1 MNKNA
6 VYSIN
11 FIFQVHAHLRMR
23 VDNKMYDVFLFCLPF
38 HVRLKIRPLFEVLEA
53 HGSNSTAFYL
63 LLVTVAMTTA
73 AQSQQSVVF
82 AARQAMRILKTIRI
96 HAAVK
101 CSCLF
106 RLHGANL

>member
-1 MNKNA
+1 
-6 VYSIN
+6 
-11 FIFQVHAHLRMR
+11 
-23 VDNKMYDVFLFCLPF
+23 MYDVFLFRLPF
-38 HVRLKIRPLFEVLEA
+38 DVRLKIRPLFEALEA

-73 AQSQQSVVF
+73 SQSQQGTVF

-101 CSCLF
+101 RSLVCFVFAGLICSGVLLLKGWCV
-106 RLHGANL
+106 